1 MSSLYNISNVNSKH
15 RHQNTRLVPLTAAS
29 GAFTRL
35 RKQSTFCDA
44 TTGFPANW
52 CPRNKPRKS
61 ILMTRLY
68 RRHYSDLGS
77 ASGWLN
83 ILLAS
88 TNQKHYVMCRQYGIS
103 LLICQTSFHVETS
116 RGVANVGWF
125 HRLSINKLSV
135 TNLTNN
141 NWLLVN
147 YYMVHTALKSP

>member
-88 TNQKHYVMCRQYGIS
+88 TNQKHYVMCRQFFAHLSDFIS
-103 LLICQTSFHVETS
+103 CGNQS
-116 RGVANVGWF
+116 RC
-125 HRLSINKLSV
+125 RKC
-135 TNLTNN
+135 
-141 NWLLVN
+141 WLVSQAI
-147 YYMVHTALKSP
+147 H

>member
-1 MSSLYNISNVNSKH
+1 MSSLYNISNVNIKH

-29 GAFTRL
+29 GTFTRL
-35 RKQSTFCDA
+35 RKQPTLCDA

-88 TNQKHYVMCRQYGIS
+88 TNQKHYPVQDSDVSSVWNFFAHLSDFISCGNQSQCRK
-103 LLICQTSFHVETS
+103 C
-116 RGVANVGWF
+116 
-125 HRLSINKLSV
+125 
-135 TNLTNN
+135 
-141 NWLLVN
+141 WLVSQAI
-147 YYMVHTALKSP
+147 H

>member
-35 RKQSTFCDA
+35 RKQPTFCDA

-68 RRHYSDLGS
+68 RCHYSDLGS

-88 TNQKHYVMCRQYGIS
+88 TNQKHYPVQDIDVSSVWNFFAHFSDFIS
-103 LLICQTSFHVETS
+103 CGNQS
-116 RGVANVGWF
+116 RC
-125 HRLSINKLSV
+125 HKC
-135 TNLTNN
+135 
-141 NWLLVN
+141 WLVSQAI
-147 YYMVHTALKSP
+147 H